1 MLKRNKLEAVL
12 LKITDNQFNAV
23 WMDAYGDVPE
33 GERSDLVRDFVAEQ
47 YDEELDGSIKR
58 AESFLN
64 PTPKPKPKIKNKW
77 LCPR

>member
-1 MLKRNKLEAVL
+1 MLKRKKLESVL

-23 WMDAYGDVPE
+23 WMDTYGDVPD

-58 AESFLN
+58 VESFLN
-64 PTPKPKPKIKNKW
+64 PAPKSKPKPKNKW

>member
-12 LKITDNQFNAV
+12 LKITDDDFNAV
-23 WMDAYGDVPE
+23 WKDTYGDVPS
-33 GERSDLVRDFVAEQ
+33 GERSELVKDFVAEQ
-47 YDEELDGSIKR
+47 YDEELDDCIKR

-64 PTPKPKPKIKNKW
+64 PVPKPKPKLKNKW